1 MRNHRTSGISR
12 SILLLLAAGVLLSGL
27 PANAQEKTEY
37 AGFGVNLE
45 GSVAKSGKI
54 YITVERWSTPEERA
68 ALVTA
73 FKTGGQDEMLKL
85 LKQMPKAGFINMPDT
100 MAYDLRYAYKFPAE
114 NGGTTVIL
122 GTDRRITSPEVWD
135 QNRALDYP
143 FELIELRLNA
153 KGEGD
158 GTLSWATKMFV
169 NKDGNVVLESYGTDP
184 IMLTK
189 ITTKVTK
196 AK

>member
-1 MRNHRTSGISR
+1 MQNHKTAGVSLSV
-12 SILLLLAAGVLLSGL
+12 LLLMAAGILLSGL

-37 AGFGVNLE
+37 AGWGVNLE

-54 YITVERWSTPEERA
+54 CITVERWSTPEERA

-73 FKTGGQDEMLKL
+73 FKNGGQDEMLKL
-85 LKQMPKAGFINMPDT
+85 LKQMPKAGFLNMPDT
-100 MAYDLRYAYKFPAE
+100 MAYDLRYAYRFPAE